1 MNFSVER
8 PWALYGIFLIVP
20 PLIYSA
26 LTYKKTFSLLMKSAK
41 NKKTKEFKNIK
52 KRVTARVVLRAAA
65 WCMMIF
71 AVAGISWGTVST
83 PAQKNGNAVAM
94 VFDISYSMT
103 AQDCP
108 NSLTRLEA
116 VGAYANDLLDKM
128 QAEQVPASAI
138 LAKGNGIVAVPLT
151 EDTESIRSLISI
163 LSPKLMS
170 SAGSNLGEGINAALK
185 SFPKTISNAPVIW
198 LFTDGEESDAG
209 LESALGTALKH
220 GVSIVIIGFGE
231 ERETE
236 IYAGDGKTMVKTAL
250 RSDKIKQCVKEANK
264 KNLGGLGF
272 SFIKGAS
279 AQFVDATELGSARK
293 VLSSIK
299 SKEGADKTTMSYEI
313 QPVDRHLFFIA
324 LGIIFFVLSF
334 FASEFSLRGF
344 YEKLALSLVA
354 LCLSSCA
361 SEFNESKKILGAV
374 WNWNQKQ
381 YTEAVAKFSQS
392 LDEAKANG
400 DETIKQYAL
409 YGLSATYLMQNENV
423 AALEKINEL
432 SGDAPNRIKFAAF
445 YNSGI
450 IAQREGDYQK
460 AADLFKNALLVDPSN
475 VRAKINLEL
484 SYNQQAQRAKE
495 SERQLNGA
503 GEISQEESDLQKSVF
518 NRIRE
523 KDQQQWKNTQQEQKN
538 ASSLD
543 Y

>member
-1 MNFSVER
+1 MNFSIER
-8 PWALYGIFLIVP
+8 PWALYGVLLIIP
-20 PLIYSA
+20 PLLYSA
-26 LTYKKTFSLLMKSAK
+26 FTYKKTFSLLMKSAK
-41 NKKTKEFKNIK
+41 KKKTAEYKNMR
-52 KRVTARVVLRAAA
+52 KRVFARVVLRAAA
-65 WCMMIF
+65 WCMMTF
-71 AVAGISWGTVST
+71 AMAGISWGTVST

-108 NSLTRLEA
+108 NNLTRLQA
-116 VGAYANDLLDKM
+116 AASYAGDLLDKM
-128 QAEQVPASAI
+128 EGVPASAI
-138 LAKGNGIVAVPLT
+138 LAKGNGITAVPLT
-151 EDTESIRSLISI
+151 EDTESIRALLSI

-185 SFPKTISNAPVIW
+185 SFPKNISNAPVIW

-209 LESALGTALKH
+209 LENALGAALKK
-220 GVSIVIIGFGE
+220 GVSVVIIGFGE

-236 IYAGDGKTMVKTAL
+236 ILAGDGKTLVKTAL
-250 RSDKIKQCVKEANK
+250 RSEKTKECVKEANK

-279 AQFVDATELGSARK
+279 AQFIDATELGSARK
-293 VLSSIK
+293 VLASIK
-299 SKEGADKTTMSYEI
+299 SDDNGDKITMSYEM
-313 QPVDRHLFFIA
+313 QPVDRHLFFIV

-344 YEKLALSLVA
+344 HEKLALSFVA
-354 LCLSSCA
+354 LCLCSCS
-361 SEFNESKKILGAV
+361 SEFDESKKILSAV

-392 LDEAKANG
+392 LDEAKANNN
-400 DETIKQYAL
+400 ETIKQYAL
-409 YGLSATYLMQNENV
+409 YGLSATYLMQNENA

-432 SGDAPNRIKFAAF
+432 SGSAPNKIKFAAF

-460 AADLFKNALLVDPSN
+460 AAELFKNALLVDPSN

-503 GEISQEESDLQKSVF
+503 NEISQEESDLQKSVF

-523 KDQQQWKNTQQEQKN
+523 KDQQQWKNIQQEQKG
-538 ASSLD
+538 ASPLD

>member
-1 MNFSVER
+1 MNFSIER
-8 PWALYGIFLIVP
+8 PWALYGLFLIIP
-20 PLIYSA
+20 PLLYSS
-26 LTYKKTFSLLMKSAK
+26 LTYKKTFTLLMKSAK
-41 NKKTKEFKNIK
+41 KKKTREYKNIR
-52 KRVTARVVLRAAA
+52 KRIFYRVILRVAD

-71 AVAGISWGTVST
+71 AVAGITWGTVST

-103 AQDCP
+103 ARDCP
-108 NSLTRLEA
+108 NNLTRLEA
-116 VGAYANDLLDKM
+116 AAAYANELLDKM
-128 QAEQVPASAI
+128 EAEGIPASVV
-138 LAKGNGIVAVPLT
+138 LAKGNGILAVPLT
-151 EDTESIRSLISI
+151 EDTESIRSLASL

-185 SFPKTISNAPVIW
+185 SFPKNISNAPVIW
-198 LFTDGEESDAG
+198 LFTDGEESGDG
-209 LESALGTALKH
+209 LENALGLALKK
-220 GVSIVIIGFGE
+220 GVSVIIIGFGE

-236 IYAGDGKTMVKTAL
+236 IYAGDGKTLVKTAL
-250 RSDKIKQCVKEANK
+250 RSDKIKECVREANK
-264 KNLGGLGF
+264 KNLGGQGF

-279 AQFVDATELGSARK
+279 AQFVDATELGSAYK
-293 VLSSIK
+293 VLSSAK
-299 SKEGADKTTMSYEI
+299 ADKGSDKIAMSYEM

-324 LGIIFFVLSF
+324 LGIIFFILSF

-344 YEKLALSLVA
+344 HEKLALSLVL
-354 LCLSSCA
+354 LCFSSCS

-392 LDEAKANG
+392 LDEAKSND
-400 DETIKQYAL
+400 DETIKQYAI
-409 YGLSATYLMQNENV
+409 YGLSATYLMQNENA

-432 SGDAPNRIKFAAF
+432 SGSAPNRIKFAAF

-460 AADLFKNALLVDPSN
+460 AAELFKNALLVDPSN

-503 GEISQEESDLQKSVF
+503 GEMSQEESDLQKSVF

-523 KDQQQWKNTQQEQKN
+523 KDQQQWKNKQTKEKSN
-538 ASSLD
+538 SALD

>member
-1 MNFSVER
+1 MNFSIER
-8 PWALYGIFLIVP
+8 PWALYGVLLIIP
-20 PLIYSA
+20 PLLYSA
-26 LTYKKTFSLLMKSAK
+26 FTYKKTFSLLMKSAK
-41 NKKTKEFKNIK
+41 KKKTAEYKNMR
-52 KRVTARVVLRAAA
+52 KRVFARVVLRAAA
-65 WCMMIF
+65 WCMMTF
-71 AVAGISWGTVST
+71 AMAGISWGTVST

-108 NSLTRLEA
+108 NNLTRLQA
-116 VGAYANDLLDKM
+116 ASSYAGDLLDKM
-128 QAEQVPASAI
+128 EGVPASAI
-138 LAKGNGIVAVPLT
+138 LAKGNGITAVPLT
-151 EDTESIRSLISI
+151 EDTESIRALLSI

-185 SFPKTISNAPVIW
+185 SFPKNISNAPVIW

-209 LESALGTALKH
+209 LENALGAALKK
-220 GVSIVIIGFGE
+220 GVSVVIIGFGE

-236 IYAGDGKTMVKTAL
+236 ILAGDGKTLVKTAL
-250 RSDKIKQCVKEANK
+250 RSEKTKECVKEANK

-279 AQFVDATELGSARK
+279 AQFIDATELGSARK
-293 VLSSIK
+293 VLASIK
-299 SKEGADKTTMSYEI
+299 SDDNGDKITMSYEM
-313 QPVDRHLFFIA
+313 QPVDRHLFFIV

-344 YEKLALSLVA
+344 HEKLALSFVA
-354 LCLSSCA
+354 LCLCSCS
-361 SEFNESKKILGAV
+361 SEFDESKKILSAV

-392 LDEAKANG
+392 LDEAKANNN
-400 DETIKQYAL
+400 ETIKQYAL
-409 YGLSATYLMQNENV
+409 YGLSATYLMQNENA

-432 SGDAPNRIKFAAF
+432 SGSAPNKIKFAAF

-460 AADLFKNALLVDPSN
+460 AAELFKNALLVDPSN

-503 GEISQEESDLQKSVF
+503 NEISQEESDLQKSVF

-523 KDQQQWKNTQQEQKN
+523 KDQQQWKNIQQEQKG
-538 ASSLD
+538 ASPLD

>member
-1 MNFSVER
+1 MNFSIER
-8 PWALYGIFLIVP
+8 PWALYGLLLIIP
-20 PLIYSA
+20 PLLYSVF
-26 LTYKKTFSLLMKSAK
+26 TYKKTFSLLMKSAK
-41 NKKTKEFKNIK
+41 NKKTKEYKDMR
-52 KRVTARVVLRAAA
+52 KRIFARVFLRAEA

-71 AVAGISWGTVST
+71 AMAGISWGTVST
-83 PAQKNGNAVAM
+83 PAQKNGNAIAM

-103 AQDCP
+103 ARDCP
-108 NSLTRLEA
+108 NNLNRLQA
-116 VGAYANDLLDKM
+116 VAEYSYDLLDRT
-128 QAEQVPASAI
+128 EGVPTSAI
-138 LAKGNGIVAVPLT
+138 LAKGNGIIAVPLT
-151 EDTESIRSLISI
+151 EDTESIRSLISL

-170 SAGSNLGEGINAALK
+170 SAGSNLGEGVNAALK
-185 SFPKTISNAPVIW
+185 SFPQNISNAPVIW

-209 LESALGTALKH
+209 LENALGLALKK
-220 GVSIVIIGFGE
+220 GVSVVIIGFGE

-236 IYAGDGKTMVKTAL
+236 IYAGDGKTQVKTAL
-250 RSDKIKQCVKEANK
+250 RSEKIRKCVDEANK
-264 KNLGGLGF
+264 KNLGGQGF

-299 SKEGADKTTMSYEI
+299 NSRDGDKTTMSYEM

-324 LGIIFFVLSF
+324 LGILFFTLSF
-334 FASEFSLRGF
+334 IASEFSLKGF
-344 YEKLALSLVA
+344 HEKLAVSLVA
-354 LCLSSCA
+354 LCFCSCS
-361 SEFNESKKILGAV
+361 SEFDESKKILSAV

-381 YTEAVAKFSQS
+381 YTEAVANFNQS
-392 LDEAKANG
+392 LDEARVNG
-400 DETIKQYAL
+400 DEMIKQYAL
-409 YGLSATYLMQNENV
+409 YGLATTYLMQNENA

-432 SGDAPNRIKFAAF
+432 SGNAPNKIRFAAF

-460 AADLFKNALLVDPSN
+460 AAELFKNALLVDPSN

-503 GEISQEESDLQKSVF
+503 NEISPEESDLQKSVF

-523 KDQQQWKNTQQEQKN
+523 KDQQQWKNTQQEQESN
-538 ASSLD
+538 SPLD

>member
-1 MNFSVER
+1 MNFSIER
-8 PWALYGIFLIVP
+8 PLALYGLLLIVP
-20 PLIYSA
+20 PLMYSA
-26 LTYKKTFSLLMKSAK
+26 FTYKKIFSLLMKSAK
-41 NKKTKEFKNIK
+41 NKKTKEYKNIR
-52 KRVTARVVLRAAA
+52 KRIFARVVLRSAA

-71 AVAGISWGTVST
+71 AMAGISWGTVST

-103 AQDCP
+103 ARDCP
-108 NSLTRLEA
+108 NNLTRLEA
-116 VGAYANDLLDKM
+116 VASYTYDLLDKM
-128 QAEQVPASAI
+128 QGVPASAV
-138 LAKGNGIVAVPLT
+138 LAKGNGIIAVPLT
-151 EDTESIRSLISI
+151 EDTEAIRSLLSM

-170 SAGSNLGEGINAALK
+170 SAGSNLGEGVNAALK
-185 SFPKTISNAPVIW
+185 AFPKNISNAPVIW
-198 LFTDGEESDAG
+198 LFTDGEESDPT
-209 LESALGTALKH
+209 LENALGLALKK
-220 GVSIVIIGFGE
+220 GVSVVIIGFGE

-236 IYAGDGKTMVKTAL
+236 IFAGDGKTQVKTAL
-250 RSDKIKQCVKEANK
+250 RSDKIKQCVREANK
-264 KNLGGLGF
+264 KNLGGQGF

-279 AQFVDATELGSARK
+279 AQFIDATELGSARK
-293 VLSSIK
+293 VLSTIK
-299 SKEGADKTTMSYEI
+299 NDGDKITMSYEM
-313 QPVDRHLFFIA
+313 QPVDRHLFFII
-324 LGIIFFVLSF
+324 LGVIFFILSF

-344 YEKLALSLVA
+344 QEKLALSLVA
-354 LCLSSCA
+354 LCLCSCS
-361 SEFNESKKILGAV
+361 SEFEESKKILSAV

-392 LDEAKANG
+392 LDEAKENG

-409 YGLSATYLMQNENV
+409 YGLSTTYLMQNENA

-432 SGDAPNRIKFAAF
+432 SGNAPNKIKFAAF

-460 AADLFKNALLVDPSN
+460 AAELFKNALLVDPSN

-484 SYNQQAQRAKE
+484 SYNQQTQRAKE

-503 GEISQEESDLQKSVF
+503 NEISQEESDLQKSVF

-523 KDQQQWKNTQQEQKN
+523 KDQQQWKNTQQEQKG
-538 ASSLD
+538 ASPLD

>member
-1 MNFSVER
+1 MNFSIDR
-8 PWALYGIFLIVP
+8 PWALYGILLIIP
-20 PLIYSA
+20 PLLYSA
-26 LTYKKTFSLLMKSAK
+26 FTYKKTFSLLMKSAK
-41 NKKTKEFKNIK
+41 KKKTAEYKNMR
-52 KRVTARVVLRAAA
+52 KRVFARVVLRAAA
-65 WCMMIF
+65 WCMMTF
-71 AVAGISWGTVST
+71 AMAGISWGTVST

-108 NSLTRLEA
+108 NNLTRLQAASSYA
-116 VGAYANDLLDKM
+116 VDLLDKM
-128 QAEQVPASAI
+128 EGVPTSAI
-138 LAKGNGIVAVPLT
+138 LAKGNGITAVPLT
-151 EDTESIRSLISI
+151 EDTESIRALLSI

-185 SFPKTISNAPVIW
+185 SFPKNISNAPVIW

-209 LESALGTALKH
+209 LENALGAALKK
-220 GVSIVIIGFGE
+220 GVSVVIIGFGE

-236 IYAGDGKTMVKTAL
+236 ILAGDGKTLVKTAL
-250 RSDKIKQCVKEANK
+250 RSEKTKECVKEANK

-279 AQFVDATELGSARK
+279 AQFIDAAELGSARK
-293 VLSSIK
+293 VLASIK
-299 SKEGADKTTMSYEI
+299 SDDDGDKITMSYEM
-313 QPVDRHLFFIA
+313 QPVDRHLFFIV

-344 YEKLALSLVA
+344 HEKIALSLVA
-354 LCLSSCA
+354 LCLCSCS
-361 SEFNESKKILGAV
+361 SEFEESKKILSAV

-392 LDEAKANG
+392 LDEAKANK

-409 YGLSATYLMQNENV
+409 YGLSATYLMQNENA

-432 SGDAPNRIKFAAF
+432 SGSAPNKIKFAAF

-460 AADLFKNALLVDPSN
+460 AAELFKNALLVDPSN

-503 GEISQEESDLQKSVF
+503 NEISQEESDLQKSVF

-523 KDQQQWKNTQQEQKN
+523 KDQQQWKNIQQEQKG
-538 ASSLD
+538 ASPLD